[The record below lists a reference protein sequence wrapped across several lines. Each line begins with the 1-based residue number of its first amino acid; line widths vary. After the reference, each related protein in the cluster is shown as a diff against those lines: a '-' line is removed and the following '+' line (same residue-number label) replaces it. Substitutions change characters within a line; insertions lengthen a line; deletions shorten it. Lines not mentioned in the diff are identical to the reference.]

1 MSTAALRR
9 QLERLLRE
17 LARAKNLDP
26 DARDALQDVVDE
38 IERTLAATE
47 PDVRPLRER
56 VEATALEFEA
66 EHPRLAGVLGE
77 ITDALAK
84 LGI

>member
-1 MSTAALRR
+1 MSTAPLRR
-9 QLERLLRE
+9 QLERLLAE

-26 DARDALQDVVDE
+26 EARDAVNDAVTE
-38 IERTLAATE
+38 IERTLAATK
-47 PDVRPLRER
+47 PDVRSLRER
-56 VEATALEFEA
+56 VETTALEFEA

-77 ITDALAK
+77 IGETLAK